1 MARTCLIRQGHV
13 PLDTRVRREISA
25 LLEAGHEVDVICLR
39 GQGEPRYHRS
49 GALRIWR
56 LPLQRHRTGPMRYF
70 LEYAAFF
77 LVAAALV
84 SALHLRRKYDVVQV
98 NSLPDP
104 LVFAALVPQMLGA
117 RVLLDLHEC
126 TPEFFAS
133 KYGTAP
139 SHPMV
144 RLLAHLEQASIR
156 FADATITCTDQMREV
171 FLARGAPADR
181 VSVVFNGSD
190 ESIFDHRSH
199 PNREP
204 DAEFRLVSHGSLE
217 TRYGT
222 DTIIRAVALLRDEI
236 PGLRLSIYGDGSAS
250 AELHGLTEE
259 LGVGDSVFFSDGFVP
274 VEELVQGIAEA
285 DAGVV
290 AMRRDPFRDLTLC
303 NKMYDFIAMRTPAI
317 VSRTRSVEAYFDESC
332 FVLFTPGDEFDL
344 ARGIR
349 TLHQQQDLGA
359 ELAAQAYR
367 TAVPHGW
374 VRQRERYLAVV
385 NQLVKSSEAAQAA
398 GGPAQ
403 RAEQT
408 RAETVLLV
416 TSYPGQPS
424 VAELAAQSAAGR
436 RPRRAYVEVARLL
449 DAKVIDSH
457 HMVTSARWLPR
468 WLAATLSIP
477 TGQVCEALL
486 GGSEPRTICAWA
498 DRLGVPL
505 ALVAKLGRRRLDL
518 VLVSDWLS
526 RPKKAVL
533 IRTFRAHTKLRAIL
547 NSSSVQRQIAIER
560 LGVPA
565 EKIHLVPLP
574 VDETFWR
581 PGPDSDENVICA
593 VGMEAR
599 DYPTLIEAVRGMTVD
614 VELAVGTIVLAQGS
628 AGAPDVDSG
637 ADPARFDLLRRS
649 FGHRFHREGMQ
660 ALEREGLPPNVRL
673 RKQLNPLELRAL
685 YARSRLVVVPL
696 HDVDSDCGMSTII
709 EAMAMARP
717 VVVTR
722 TTGQVDVVVDGKHGL
737 YVTPAD
743 AYALRSAIGHILEH
757 PEEARQM
764 GRAGRALIE
773 ERHTLDAHVERLIG
787 LLKPVGQARP

>member
-1 MARTCLIRQGHV
+1 
-13 PLDTRVRREISA
+13 
-25 LLEAGHEVDVICLR
+25 
-39 GQGEPRYHRS
+39 
-49 GALRIWR
+49 
-56 LPLQRHRTGPMRYF
+56 
-70 LEYAAFF
+70 
-77 LVAAALV
+77 
-84 SALHLRRKYDVVQV
+84 
-98 NSLPDP
+98 
-104 LVFAALVPQMLGA
+104 
-117 RVLLDLHEC
+117 
-126 TPEFFAS
+126 
-133 KYGTAP
+133 
-139 SHPMV
+139 
-144 RLLAHLEQASIR
+144 
-156 FADATITCTDQMREV
+156 
-171 FLARGAPADR
+171 
-181 VSVVFNGSD
+181 
-190 ESIFDHRSH
+190 
-199 PNREP
+199 
-204 DAEFRLVSHGSLE
+204 
-217 TRYGT
+217 
-222 DTIIRAVALLRDEI
+222 
-236 PGLRLSIYGDGSAS
+236 
-250 AELHGLTEE
+250 
-259 LGVGDSVFFSDGFVP
+259 
-274 VEELVQGIAEA
+274 
-285 DAGVV
+285 
-290 AMRRDPFRDLTLC
+290 
-303 NKMYDFIAMRTPAI
+303 
-317 VSRTRSVEAYFDESC
+317 
-332 FVLFTPGDEFDL
+332 
-344 ARGIR
+344 
-349 TLHQQQDLGA
+349 
-359 ELAAQAYR
+359 
-367 TAVPHGW
+367 
-374 VRQRERYLAVV
+374 VV

-565 EKIHLVPLP
+565 ERIHLVPLP

-599 DYPTLIEAVRGMTVD
+599 DYPTLIEAVRGMAVD

-722 TTGQVDVVVDGKHGL
+722 TTGQVDVVVDREHGV

>member
-25 LLEAGHEVDVICLR
+25 LLEAGHEVDVVCLR
-39 GQGEPRYHRS
+39 DQGEPLYHRS

-56 LPLQRHRTGPMRYF
+56 LSLRRRRTGPVRYF
-70 LEYAAFF
+70 IEYAAFF
-77 LVAAALV
+77 VFAAALV
-84 SALHLRRKYDVVQV
+84 SALHLRRRYDVVQV

-104 LVFAALVPQMLGA
+104 LVFAALVPRLLGA

-126 TPEFFAS
+126 MPEFFAS
-133 KYGTAP
+133 KYGTVP
-139 SHPMV
+139 THPMV
-144 RLLAHLEQASIR
+144 RLLAHLEQTSIR

-171 FLARGAPADR
+171 FLARGAPPHR

-190 ESIFDHRSH
+190 EAIFDHRRH
-199 PNREP
+199 PRREP

-217 TRYGT
+217 ARYGI
-222 DTIIRAVALLRDEI
+222 DTIIRAVALLKQEI

-259 LGVGDSVFFSDGFVP
+259 LGVSDSVFFSDGFVP
-274 VEELVQGIAEA
+274 VEELVQGIADA

-290 AMRRDPFRDLTLC
+290 AMRRDAFRDLTLC
-303 NKMYDFIAMRTPAI
+303 NKMYDFIAMRKPAV

-332 FVLFTPGDEFDL
+332 FALFTPGDEFDL
-344 ARGIR
+344 ARAIR
-349 TLHQQQDLGA
+349 SLHLRQDLGA
-359 ELAAQAYR
+359 ELAAEAYR
-367 TAVPHGW
+367 TAAPHGW

-385 NQLVKSSEAAQAA
+385 NQLVKSSKVAQAA
-398 GGPAQ
+398 GEPAQ
-403 RAEQT
+403 QAGQT
-408 RAETVLLV
+408 GAETVLLV

-424 VAELAAQSAAGR
+424 VAELMAQSAAGR

-457 HMVTSARWLPR
+457 HMASSARWLPR
-468 WLAATLSIP
+468 WLAGMSMPA
-477 TGQVCEALL
+477 GQVCEALL
-486 GGSEPRTICAWA
+486 GGSKPRTFCAWA

-505 ALVAKLGRRRLDL
+505 ALVAKLGRRPLDL

-560 LGVPA
+560 LGVPP
-565 EKIHLVPLP
+565 EKLHLVPLP

-581 PGPDSDENVICA
+581 PGPDSGENLICA

-599 DYPTLIEAVRGMTVD
+599 DYPTLMEAVRGMEVE

-628 AGAPDVDSG
+628 AGASDVNSG

-649 FGHRFHREGMQ
+649 FGHRFHRQGMQ
-660 ALEREGLPPNVRL
+660 ALERKGLPPNVRL
-673 RKQLNPLELRAL
+673 RKQLTPLELRAL

-709 EAMAMARP
+709 EAMAMGRP

-737 YVTPAD
+737 YVPPGDAD
-743 AYALRSAIGHILEH
+743 ALRSAIGHLLDR
-757 PEEARQM
+757 PDEARQM

-773 ERHTLDAHVERLIG
+773 ERHALDAHVERLIG
-787 LLKPVGQARP
+787 LLKPVGQAPP

>member
-1 MARTCLIRQGHV
+1 M
-13 PLDTRVRREISA
+13 
-25 LLEAGHEVDVICLR
+25 
-39 GQGEPRYHRS
+39 
-49 GALRIWR
+49 
-56 LPLQRHRTGPMRYF
+56 
-70 LEYAAFF
+70 
-77 LVAAALV
+77 
-84 SALHLRRKYDVVQV
+84 
-98 NSLPDP
+98 
-104 LVFAALVPQMLGA
+104 
-117 RVLLDLHEC
+117 
-126 TPEFFAS
+126 PEFFAS
-133 KYGTAP
+133 KFGTAP

-171 FLARGAPADR
+171 FLARGAPPQR

-190 ESIFDHRSH
+190 EAIFDHRRY
-199 PNREP
+199 PRREP
-204 DAEFRLVSHGSLE
+204 DAEFRLISHGSLE
-217 TRYGT
+217 SRYGI
-222 DTIIRAVALLRDEI
+222 DTIIRAVALLKQEI

-250 AELHGLTEE
+250 AELYGLTEE
-259 LGVGDSVFFSDGFVP
+259 LGAGDSVFFSGGFVP
-274 VEELVQGIAEA
+274 VDELVQAIAEA

-290 AMRRDPFRDLTLC
+290 AMRRDAFRDLTLC

-332 FVLFTPGDEFDL
+332 FVLFTPGDESDL
-344 ARGIR
+344 ARAIR
-349 TLHQQQDLGA
+349 NLHQHRDLSA
-359 ELAAQAYR
+359 ELAAEAHQMA
-367 TAVPHGW
+367 APHAW

-385 NQLVKSSEAAQAA
+385 NQLVKGSAVAWRA
-398 GGPAQ
+398 GGPSQ
-403 RAEQT
+403 QGKQT
-408 RAETVLLV
+408 GAETVFLV

-436 RPRRAYVEVARLL
+436 RPRRAYVELARLL

-457 HMVTSARWLPR
+457 HMATSARWLSR
-468 WLAATLSIP
+468 WLARTLSMP
-477 TGQVCEALL
+477 VGQVCEALL

-533 IRTFRAHTKLRAIL
+533 MRTFRAHSNLRAIL
-547 NSSSVQRQIAIER
+547 NSSSVQRQIAIDR
-560 LGVPA
+560 LGVPP
-565 EKIHLVPLP
+565 EKLHFVPLP
-574 VDETFWR
+574 VDEMFWR
-581 PGPDSDENVICA
+581 PGPDSVENLICA

-599 DYPTLIEAVRGMTVD
+599 DYPTLMEAVRGMEVD

-628 AGAPDVDSG
+628 AGAADVDSG
-637 ADPARFDLLRRS
+637 TDPAHFDLLRGS
-649 FGHRFHREGMQ
+649 FGHRFHREGME

-673 RKQLNPLELRAL
+673 RTQLTPLELRAL

-722 TTGQVDVVVDGKHGL
+722 TTGQVDVVVDREHGV
-737 YVTPAD
+737 YVPPGD
-743 AYALRSAIGHILEH
+743 ARALGRAIGHLLDH
-757 PEEARQM
+757 PDEARQM
-764 GRAGRALIE
+764 GRAGRDLIE
-773 ERHTLDAHVERLIG
+773 ERHTLDAHVERLIR
-787 LLKPVGQARP
+787 LLRPARQADP

>member
-56 LPLQRHRTGPMRYF
+56 LSLRRRRTGPVRYF
-70 LEYAAFF
+70 LEYAVFF
-77 LVAAALV
+77 LLAAALV
-84 SALHLRRKYDVVQV
+84 SALHVRRKYDVVQI

-104 LVFAALVPQMLGA
+104 LVFAALVPRMLGA

-126 TPEFFAS
+126 MPEFFAS
-133 KYGTAP
+133 KYGTSP

-144 RLLAHLEQASIR
+144 RLLVHLEQASIR
-156 FADATITCTDQMREV
+156 FADATITCTDQMRDV

-181 VSVVFNGSD
+181 VSVIFNGSD
-190 ESIFDHRSH
+190 ESIFDHRRH

-204 DAEFRLVSHGSLE
+204 DGELRLVSHGSLE
-217 TRYGT
+217 TRYGI
-222 DTIIRAVALLRDEI
+222 DIIIRAVALLRDEI

-259 LGVGDSVFFSDGFVP
+259 LGVGDSVFFSDGFVSL
-274 VEELVQGIAEA
+274 EQLVQGIAEA

-290 AMRRDPFRDLTLC
+290 AMRRDAFRDLTLC
-303 NKMYDFIAMRTPAI
+303 NKMYDFIAMQKPAI

-349 TLHQQQDLGA
+349 SLHQHQHLGA
-359 ELAAQAYR
+359 ELAAEAYR
-367 TAVPHGW
+367 TAAPHGW
-374 VRQRERYLAVV
+374 TRQRERYLAVV
-385 NQLVKSSEAAQAA
+385 NQLVKSSQFAQMADR
-398 GGPAQ
+398 PAQ
-403 RAEQT
+403 QSEQS
-408 RAETVLLV
+408 RGETVLLV

-457 HMVTSARWLPR
+457 HMATSARWLPR
-468 WLAATLSIP
+468 WLATFSMP
-477 TGQVCEALL
+477 TGQVCEALV

-533 IRTFRAHTKLRAIL
+533 IRRFRAHTKLRAIL

-560 LGVPA
+560 LGVPP
-565 EKIHLVPLP
+565 EKLHLVPLP
-574 VDETFWR
+574 VDEMFWR
-581 PGPDSDENVICA
+581 PAPDSGENLICA

-599 DYPTLIEAVRGMTVD
+599 DYPTLIEAVRGIEVD

-628 AGAPDVDSG
+628 AGASDVDGG
-637 ADPARFDLLRRS
+637 ADPARFDLLRGS

-660 ALEREGLPPNVRL
+660 TLEREGLPPNVRL
-673 RKQLNPLELRAL
+673 RKQLSPLELRAL

-722 TTGQVDVVVDGKHGL
+722 TTGQVDVVVDGQHGL
-737 YVTPAD
+737 YVPPGD
-743 AYALRSAIGHILEH
+743 AAGLRSAIAHLLDH

-773 ERHTLDAHVERLIG
+773 ERHSLDAHVERLTG
-787 LLKPVGQARP
+787 LLERVGQAPP